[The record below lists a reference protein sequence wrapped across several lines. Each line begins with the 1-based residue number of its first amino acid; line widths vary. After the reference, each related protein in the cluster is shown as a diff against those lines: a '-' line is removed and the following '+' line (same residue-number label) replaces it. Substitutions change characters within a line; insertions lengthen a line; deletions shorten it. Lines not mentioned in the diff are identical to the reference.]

1 MIETRH
7 SFCVHNQKEKPG
19 ILHTMLNHLQEEERV
34 IFDVEVY
41 SVEYTFFFCVYVH
54 NRIEYI
60 SFVV

>member
-1 MIETRH
+1 
-7 SFCVHNQKEKPG
+7 
-19 ILHTMLNHLQEEERV
+19 MLNHLQEEERV

-60 SFVV
+60 SFVLWMFKRVHSVE